1 MLWIKQIVAAFDR
14 AGVKH
19 FSSKLFVADYMNID
33 NPRLAID
40 RKQNLHELGH
50 NIGYDH
56 KRFKAELERAQE
68 FGIQLIVLVEHGAD
82 IRSVEDIAGWTN
94 PKIRQSPYAMT
105 GQKLYKAM
113 LTIARRYGV
122 RWEFCSKAE
131 TGQRIIELLK
141 EGSCNA

>member
-1 MLWIKQIVAAFDR
+1 MTIQIDSREKQRAIKQIVAAFDR

-19 FSSKLFVADYMNID
+19 FVSKLPCGDYQSLD
-33 NPRLAID
+33 NARLCID

-50 NIGYDH
+50 NISYDH

-68 FGIQLIVLVEHGAD
+68 FGIQLIVLVEHGPD
-82 IRSVEDIAGWTN
+82 IRSIEDVQHWIN
-94 PKIRQSPYAMT
+94 PQIRKTPYAMT

-122 RWEFCSKAE
+122 RWEFC
-131 TGQRIIELLK
+131 ELEDGLL
-141 EGSCNA
+141 